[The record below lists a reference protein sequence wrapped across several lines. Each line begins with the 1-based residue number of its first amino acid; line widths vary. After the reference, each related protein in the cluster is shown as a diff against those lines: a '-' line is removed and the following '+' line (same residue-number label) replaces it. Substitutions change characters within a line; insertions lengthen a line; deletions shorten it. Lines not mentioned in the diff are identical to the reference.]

1 MEYRENGSRYNRY
14 YLWDNAK
21 NQEYDYKNKG
31 LIQYI
36 MSSKIVNSENHIL
49 RTILRKICHLYQ
61 NAYIQA
67 IFLKCA
73 SCSPTLEHR
82 YLKTYLLLIIH
93 KWASQVAQW

>member
-14 YLWDNAK
+14 YLWDNVK

-49 RTILRKICHLYQ
+49 RTILSYFEQSI
-61 NAYIQA
+61 
-67 IFLKCA
+67 IFL
-73 SCSPTLEHR
+73 
-82 YLKTYLLLIIH
+82 LKYVDRLKH
-93 KWASQVAQW
+93 FKNYHWKNR